1 MNYNIKQM
9 FVVKAGRSLLATG
22 TTASL
27 AEGQLGIFKPDY
39 TPITSAPTGLQAPYL
54 ILAEGTGNTEV
65 GSFKT
70 SKIYLKKV
78 TAWRGNAADSTGKE
92 QITYIGWD
100 EINATNSPGIQCDKS
115 YTVIVRVFEHYLRS
129 VWCPYL
135 QEGVVVKS
143 ACCADC
149 TGNCDDL
156 DCSVVFDEFA
166 TKINTN
172 PRLKNYVTASVVKTL
187 VSGSAPTTKFGLVL
201 QDPGTNVGAVTDV
214 NLNATAAAGFT
225 PGTYTGITM
234 TSTSGLGTGATYNFT
249 VSAGGLLT
257 AVSVNAA
264 GSGYVIGE
272 VITFLGTKILG
283 GATPADDFTITVTS
297 TSGAEGVLLSNI
309 RTLYASKVANVETDI
324 VYSAAAGSSDGDV
337 NATGNVMIEL
347 TPLSTVTLASM
358 DPYLNAEWID
368 ITAASTAVYACGL
381 KLVGTTPNGF
391 NAPDCIPDAVPY
403 IANKVRF
410 KVYAGE
416 APSSSQLED
425 LPDFCNLWSIE
436 NTQEVK
442 YPVGVGTAIAEIE
455 RNYAGY
461 NQPAVSSHRYWI
473 PYYNGDFI
481 TFADSALEY
490 DVYELEYDDPSLGGF
505 ENKTVDALSIMVAI
519 PKDAATI
526 SAGTKA
532 AFEATLNGWL
542 ALSPAYSGPVAL

>member
-9 FVVKAGRSLLATG
+9 FVVKAGESLLSTG

-156 DCSVVFDEFA
+156 DCSVVFNEFA
-166 TKINTN
+166 TKINAN

-187 VSGSAPTTKFGLVL
+187 VSGSAATTKFGLVL
-201 QDPGTNVGAVTDV
+201 QDPGTDLGTITDV
-214 NLNATAAAGFT
+214 TASVPGSSSYTA
-225 PGTYTGITM
+225 GTYTGVTA
-234 TSTSGLGTGATYNFT
+234 SATSGSGTSAAFT
-249 VSAGGLLT
+249 IVMTTSAVT
-257 AVSVNAA
+257 SVTITNA
-264 GSGYVIGE
+264 GSGYSIGDTLTISSG
-272 VITFLGTKILG
+272 ITGLSS
-283 GATPADDFTITVTS
+283 PAEDITLTVTA
-297 TSGAEGVLLSNI
+297 TTGAEGVLLSNI
-309 RTLYASKVANVETDI
+309 RTLYASKVSNAETDI
-324 VYSAAAGSSDGDV
+324 VYSAATGSTDNDT

-347 TPLSTVTLASM
+347 TPLSTVTLADM
-358 DPYLNAEWID
+358 DPYLNAAWID

-381 KLVGTTPNGF
+381 KLVGTTPTGF

-481 TFADSALEY
+481 TFADSTLEY

-505 ENKTVDALSIMVAI
+505 ENKTVDAMSIMVAI

-532 AFEATLNGWL
+532 DFEATLNGWL
-542 ALSPAYSGPVAL
+542 ALSPAYAGPVAL

>member
-9 FVVKAGRSLLATG
+9 FVVKAGESLLSTG

-166 TKINTN
+166 SKINAN
-172 PRLKNYVTASVVKTL
+172 PRLKEYVTASVVKTL
-187 VSGSAPTTKFGLVL
+187 VSGSAATTKFGLVL
-201 QDPGTNVGAVTDV
+201 QDPGTDLGTITDV
-214 NLNATAAAGFT
+214 TASVPGSSSYTA
-225 PGTYTGITM
+225 GTYTGVTA
-234 TSTSGLGTGATYNFT
+234 SATSGSGTSAAFT
-249 VSAGGLLT
+249 IVMTTSAVT
-257 AVSVNAA
+257 SVTITNA
-264 GSGYVIGE
+264 GSGYSIGDTLTISSG
-272 VITFLGTKILG
+272 ITGLSS
-283 GATPADDFTITVTS
+283 PAEDITLTVTA
-297 TSGAEGVLLSNI
+297 TTGAEGVLLSNI
-309 RTLYASKVANVETDI
+309 RTLYASKVSNAETDI
-324 VYSAAAGSSDGDV
+324 VYSAATGSTDNDT

-347 TPLSTVTLASM
+347 TPLSTVTLADM
-358 DPYLNAEWID
+358 DPYLNAAWID

-381 KLVGTTPNGF
+381 KLVGTTPTGF

-481 TFADSALEY
+481 TFADSTLEY

-505 ENKTVDALSIMVAI
+505 ENKTVDAMSIMVAI

-532 AFEATLNGWL
+532 DFEATLNGWL
-542 ALSPAYSGPVAL
+542 ALSPAYAGPVAL

>member
-9 FVVKAGRSLLATG
+9 FVVKAGKSLLATG

-100 EINATNSPGIQCDKS
+100 EINASVSPGIQCDKS

-156 DCSVVFDEFA
+156 DCSVVFNEFA
-166 TKINTN
+166 TKINAN
-172 PRLKNYVTASVVKTL
+172 PRLKDYVTASVVKTL
-187 VSGSAPTTKFGLVL
+187 VSGSAATTKFGLVL
-201 QDPGTNVGAVTDV
+201 QDPGV
-214 NLNATAAAGFT
+214 AAG
-225 PGTYTGITM
+225 GITDTTFTG
-234 TSTSGLGTGATYNFT
+234 TSTGTATF
-249 VSAGGLLT
+249 T
-257 AVSVNAA
+257 AVSPSATSGSGTSATFNVAIAAGVATVTINAA
-264 GSGYVIGE
+264 GSGYVIGDT
-272 VITFLGTKILG
+272 ITLAGAGLG
-283 GATPADDFTITVTS
+283 GATPANNLTVTVTATSS
-297 TSGAEGVLLSNI
+297 TEGVLLSKV
-309 RTLYASKVANVETDI
+309 RTLYASKVANAETDI
-324 VYSAAAGSSDGDV
+324 VYSAASGSTDGDA

-347 TPLSTVTLASM
+347 TPLSTVTLADM
-358 DPYLNAEWID
+358 DRYLNSEWID

-381 KLVGTTPNGF
+381 KLVGTTPTGF

-473 PYYNGDFI
+473 PYYNGDFL
-481 TFADSALEY
+481 TFADSTLEY

-505 ENKTVDALSIMVAI
+505 ENKSVDAMSIMVAI

-542 ALSPAYSGPVAL
+542 ALSPAYAGPVAL